1 MRQDADTLKSFYTSP
16 LGQVAGRLLS
26 ERVAALWPDAHELSV
41 LGYGYALPVLEG
53 RCGGARRVIAA
64 MPEEQG
70 AKKWTFAE
78 HGNNT
83 VLTPEDRLPFEDQ
96 RFDRTLVM
104 HGLEEA
110 GSARVLL
117 RELWRV
123 TSEEGRILIIAA
135 NRRGVWSRADNTP
148 FGEGR
153 PWTRGQLSQLLED
166 NLFQVTAWAH
176 ALYLP
181 PLGNKLNVASANTWE
196 RSGETLFAPLG
207 GVVMVEAVKRLY
219 IEPRGSAP
227 APVTRKAPVKP
238 LTSGR
243 ETS

>member
-1 MRQDADTLKSFYTSP
+1 MRQDADTLKNFYASP
-16 LGQVAGRLLS
+16 LGQTAGRLLS
-26 ERVAALWPDAHELSV
+26 ERVAALWPNAIDLSV
-41 LGYGYALPVLEG
+41 LGYGYTLPVLEG

-70 AKKWTFAE
+70 AKQWSFNR
-78 HGNNT
+78 HGNT
-83 VLTPEDRLPFEDQ
+83 SVLTPEDRLPFEDQ
-96 RFDRTLVM
+96 QFDRAIIL

-110 GSARVLL
+110 GDARKLL

-123 TSEEGRILIIAA
+123 TAEEGRILIIAA
-135 NRRGVWSRADNTP
+135 NRRGLWSRADNTP

-153 PWTRGQLSQLLED
+153 PWTRRQLSQLLED

-176 ALYLP
+176 ALYMP
-181 PLGNKLNVASANTWE
+181 PLNNRLVSRGANTWE
-196 RSGETLFAPLG
+196 RTGETLFAPFG

-227 APVTRKAPVKP
+227 APVTLKAPVKP

-243 ETS
+243 DTS